1 MSLILTVM
9 HSMLLWW
16 ALTTHPSFIS
26 RDLCKMQTWSRH
38 SAFKLVNSCR
48 TRCRLTVETNSNSSG
63 PLPHTLPT
71 NNCIKLL
78 SFPQQIPFGPHRFHC
93 FSCPD
98 ILIIFK
104 TILFCLGNTDSSC
117 MTHNTSSPGNR
128 PSSLLA
134 GTSSS
139 QMSHSCASIIKV
151 LRAAQMLV
159 FTFKLGTPRE
169 LRL

>member
-1 MSLILTVM
+1 
-9 HSMLLWW
+9 
-16 ALTTHPSFIS
+16 
-26 RDLCKMQTWSRH
+26 MQTRSRH
-38 SAFKLVNSCR
+38 SAFKLVNSSR
-48 TRCRLTVETNSNSSG
+48 TRSRLTVETNSNSSG
-63 PLPHTLPT
+63 ALPHTLPT

-78 SFPQQIPFGPHRFHC
+78 SFLSKFLLVPTVSTAFPVQT
-93 FSCPD
+93 SSSS
-98 ILIIFK
+98 LK
-104 TILFCLGNTDSSC
+104 KILFCLGNTDSSC
-117 MTHNTSSPGNR
+117 TTPNTSSPGNR